1 MASELS
7 LIYPT
12 IDLFLYD
19 LRDGLGDS
27 QEAIDRKRET
37 FWRRLPNGDRALV
50 EKEEEKE
57 GSFIELLPKKYQP
70 LPDNKNG
77 FYYPVKLNDTLALQ
91 IDYSANLQGSTQ
103 PCKIKTLAENKKFII
118 SDRQGKPG
126 TLGETWLIWGQLAEI
141 DQNLEETAKQ
151 CYAVFSNEP
160 WQSDLNNRSQFKQA
174 ELFEI
179 SPFSTPSLNSHPF
192 NHIVI
197 CLFPANCSPQEV
209 KTTIQTLYREL
220 IKFFSYYHKIH
231 WIYNQSSHVKKDLK
245 NASRQIQETV
255 KNLPD
260 RVLQKSVDL
269 QKLQQ
274 NLTSTLTLF
283 SVYASSLSTLEEYK
297 YAIAVN
303 LDNYDKSLQ
312 RLNLTNP
319 GKTSSLFEPFRDY
332 AREKYQPQI
341 TTDYNSASASLTL
354 LENTIKTIEGII
366 QLEQTKRDRHLNKTI
381 FVVSAGIGTASASA
395 SSVANFA
402 EDIMMNIHP
411 PQQQPLTTGYLLQ
424 IYLFALLLSLFVGFI
439 SSVIMGL
446 LMQFPWRK

>member
-27 QEAIDRKRET
+27 PEAIKQKSSA
-37 FWRRLPNGDRALV
+37 FWQRLPNGDRALV
-50 EKEEEKE
+50 EEEKE
-57 GSFIELLPKKYQP
+57 GSFIELLPQKYQP

-91 IDYSANLQGSTQ
+91 IDYSANLQGSKQ

-118 SDRQGKPG
+118 RDRQGKPG

-151 CYAVFSNEP
+151 CYAVFSNET
-160 WQSDLNNRSQFKQA
+160 WQSDRNNRSQFKQA

-179 SPFSTPSLNSHPF
+179 SPFSTPSLNSNPF
-192 NHIVI
+192 NHLVI

-220 IKFFSYYHKIH
+220 MQFFSYYHKIH

-269 QKLQQ
+269 QQLQQ

-366 QLEQTKRDRHLNKTI
+366 QLEQTKRDRHLNETI

-395 SSVANFA
+395 SSIANFA
-402 EDIMMNIHP
+402 ERMIIP
-411 PQQQPLTTGYLLQ
+411 PHQQETPTSSLWLSYS
-424 IYLFALLLSLFVGFI
+424 FALGLSIGI
-439 SSVIMGL
+439 GL
-446 LMQFPWRK
+446 LFSSITWVGMKLWQRN